1 MKKLLL
7 TFLFVVLAVP
17 QTSADEAARLSR
29 VYAAVARDYVEPV
42 EVGRFAVLTLKSLN
56 ALDKRIQVAD
66 DGRRLTLYA
75 SGRVVKVAPKPDDGG
90 DIAAWTR
97 LTQDFIREACR
108 FSPSLE
114 RRDFEIVDRLLADAL
129 PKFDRSSVYYN
140 GFAPEKK
147 SRGGLSRAYADR
159 MIDGVLYIRLGAFNK
174 YTGENIRRTLSEN
187 PDCTSVILD
196 LRGNPGGLLSEAV
209 EVSGLFL
216 DRGSVIAYT
225 RGRSGDSDKYYVA
238 DGGDILNSRPLVVL
252 IDGQTASSAE
262 VMAAALREQGRAV
275 LAGTRSYG
283 KGTVQKLIPL
293 ENDSSIALTDAY
305 FYTPSEQKIDRVG
318 ILPDV
323 CLSGRE
329 ENDSPERIVSRR
341 FDDCPPENRQNAE
354 IDVETARLLLNKN
367 L

>member
-7 TFLFVVLAVP
+7 MFVFVLGTVRGAL
-17 QTSADEAARLSR
+17 ADDVAHLTK
-29 VYAAVARDYVEPV
+29 VYAAVVNDYVEPV
-42 EVGRFAVLTLKSLN
+42 EIERFAVLTLKSLN

-66 DGRRLTLYA
+66 SGNHLTLYA
-75 SGRVVKVAPKPDDGG
+75 SGRVVKIVPKPDDREDVGSW
-90 DIAAWTR
+90 AR
-97 LTQDFIREACR
+97 LTRDLIREAYR
-108 FSPSLE
+108 FAPALE

-140 GFAPEKK
+140 GFAFEKK
-147 SRGGLSRAYADR
+147 KRGGLAKTYADR
-159 MIDGVLYIRLGAFNK
+159 MVDSILYVRLGAFNK

-187 PDCTSVILD
+187 SNYTGVILD

-209 EVSGLFL
+209 EISGLFL
-216 DRGSVIAYT
+216 DKGSVIAYT
-225 RGRSGDSDKYYVA
+225 RGRSDDSKKYYVA
-238 DGGDILNSRPLVVL
+238 DGGDILNGKPLVVL

-262 VMAAALREQGRAV
+262 VMAAALREQGRATLV
-275 LAGTRSYG
+275 GTRSYG

-293 ENDSSIALTDAY
+293 ENDSSMALTDAY
-305 FYTPSEQKIDRVG
+305 FYTPSEQKIDRAG

-323 CLSGRE
+323 CLSGYE

-341 FDDCPPENRQNAE
+341 FDDCPAENRQNTD
-354 IDVETARLLLNKN
+354 IDVETARLLLSKN

>member
-1 MKKLLL
+1 
-7 TFLFVVLAVP
+7 
-17 QTSADEAARLSR
+17 
-29 VYAAVARDYVEPV
+29 
-42 EVGRFAVLTLKSLN
+42 
-56 ALDKRIQVAD
+56 
-66 DGRRLTLYA
+66 
-75 SGRVVKVAPKPDDGG
+75 
-90 DIAAWTR
+90 
-97 LTQDFIREACR
+97 
-108 FSPSLE
+108 
-114 RRDFEIVDRLLADAL
+114 
-129 PKFDRSSVYYN
+129 
-140 GFAPEKK
+140 
-147 SRGGLSRAYADR
+147 

-238 DGGDILNSRPLVVL
+238 DGGDILNGRPLVVL

-293 ENDSSIALTDAY
+293 ENDSSMALTDAY

>member
-1 MKKLLL
+1 
-7 TFLFVVLAVP
+7 
-17 QTSADEAARLSR
+17 
-29 VYAAVARDYVEPV
+29 
-42 EVGRFAVLTLKSLN
+42 
-56 ALDKRIQVAD
+56 
-66 DGRRLTLYA
+66 
-75 SGRVVKVAPKPDDGG
+75 
-90 DIAAWTR
+90 
-97 LTQDFIREACR
+97 
-108 FSPSLE
+108 
-114 RRDFEIVDRLLADAL
+114 
-129 PKFDRSSVYYN
+129 
-140 GFAPEKK
+140 
-147 SRGGLSRAYADR
+147 

-216 DRGSVIAYT
+216 DRGSVIAYI

-238 DGGDILNSRPLVVL
+238 DGGDILNGRPLVVL

-283 KGTVQKLIPL
+283 KGTVQKLISL
-293 ENDSSIALTDAY
+293 ENDSSMALTDAY